1 MFTKHIQTFIFT
13 ISWERKEFYTTL
25 KAVDKVCILMSKKWT
40 SRKQQYFNT
49 LYNLRLYLKNYNVS
63 FH

>member
-1 MFTKHIQTFIFT
+1 MFKKHIQTFIFT
-13 ISWERKEFYTTL
+13 ISWEREEFYITL
-25 KAVDKVCILMSKKWT
+25 KAVDKVCMLMNEKWT

-49 LYNLRLYLKNYNVS
+49 LHNLRLYLRTYNVS